1 MSENYYLLDDMQM
14 YNKGFNRKQ
23 WENVPENICKIEFKK
38 YYADKLPID
47 LLTWCR
53 VNEPED
59 KMLWKEGYWE
69 QIMFIRD
76 TIMDLLSDSY
86 EEFKSNPVLV
96 ISTHRSKSIVLP
108 VYQINYKGIKMIIR
122 NNFYDWKVTVDSKVQ
137 LNFDM
142 MSLFNIKKR
151 INSTLCEGFKYNQV
165 FDSYENNKN
174 KFTFEI
180 EDQYKLY
187 TFMYLLKN
195 YINNSQ

>member
-1 MSENYYLLDDMQM
+1 
-14 YNKGFNRKQ
+14 
-23 WENVPENICKIEFKK
+23 
-38 YYADKLPID
+38 
-47 LLTWCR
+47 
-53 VNEPED
+53 
-59 KMLWKEGYWE
+59 
-69 QIMFIRD
+69 
-76 TIMDLLSDSY
+76 MDLLSDSY

>member
-1 MSENYYLLDDMQM
+1 MSENYYLLNDMQM

-23 WENVPENICKIEFKK
+23 WENVPVNTCKEEFKK
-38 YYADKLPID
+38 YYEDKLPID

-59 KMLWKEGYWE
+59 KMLWKEGFWE
-69 QIMFIRD
+69 QIIFVRD